1 MRPPRFDLRVA
12 VGRNLTLTSLSLP
25 LTRQDHDKTPVAV
38 GGHLRALDMWIG
50 RNAIHGSTFWSSRSR
65 RKPGLTHTASRSQ
78 ARITLND
85 LSRAT
90 SLAARVVAPLSAAG
104 TTIESVER
112 QSDAGDT
119 TPATGTSTVP
129 NSKVTQVGQPQPEDW
144 GGRFQVS
151 LDGTGLLSLSQT
163 VCSISSPV
171 AFESVV

>member
-90 SLAARVVAPLSAAG
+90 SLAARVVRHSRRRARPSRALRDKAPPEILRPPQVPRPCRIPRSRRSGSRSPKIWA
-104 TTIESVER
+104 TISGE
-112 QSDAGDT
+112 
-119 TPATGTSTVP
+119 P
-129 NSKVTQVGQPQPEDW
+129 
-144 GGRFQVS
+144 
-151 LDGTGLLSLSQT
+151 
-163 VCSISSPV
+163 
-171 AFESVV
+171 

>member
-1 MRPPRFDLRVA
+1 MRPPRFDLRIA

-112 QSDAGDT
+112 QSDAGGYYARHRYLDR
-119 TPATGTSTVP
+119 A
-129 NSKVTQVGQPQPEDW
+129 E
-144 GGRFQVS
+144 FQGHAS
-151 LDGTGLLSLSQT
+151 GSR
-163 VCSISSPV
+163 SPKIG
-171 AFESVV
+171 ADDFR

>member
-1 MRPPRFDLRVA
+1 MRPPRFDLRIA

-129 NSKVTQVGQPQPEDW
+129 NSKVTHRAAAAPRL
-144 GGRFQVS
+144 GR
-151 LDGTGLLSLSQT
+151 T
-163 VCSISSPV
+163 ISGEP
-171 AFESVV
+171 

>member
-25 LTRQDHDKTPVAV
+25 LTRQDHDKTPVTV
-38 GGHLRALDMWIG
+38 GGHLRALDMWKVG
-50 RNAIHGSTFWSSRSR
+50 MPSTALPSGPHVRGESQGSRIPRPDPRPESRSMTFLER
-65 RKPGLTHTASRSQ
+65 LPGGSSGT
-78 ARITLND
+78 
-85 LSRAT
+85 
-90 SLAARVVAPLSAAG
+90 PLSAAG